1 MNLNFVKMLKCLNVR
16 MRNSGFTLVEILV
29 VISIIILLSGIIL
42 VNYRTGARQFALQR
56 SATKLAS
63 DIRRAQEMA
72 VASEECQPCGGGV
85 PAGGY
90 GISIVK
96 WSESY
101 KLYADENNDKHYEF
115 IHESYVEQIYYEKGV
130 ELKDIQLL
138 DPNRNLIEISINFT
152 PPDPEINLQGDV
164 GSHTESKEVVITLC
178 LTDTD
183 CSDPK
188 NTKTITV
195 NKAGRIDID

>member
-1 MNLNFVKMLKCLNVR
+1 MNNKA
-16 MRNSGFTLVEILV
+16 FTLIEILA
-29 VISIIILLSGIIL
+29 VISIIILLSGIVL
-42 VNYRTGARQFALQR
+42 VNYRVGERQFALQR
-56 SATKLAS
+56 AAGKLAS

-72 VASEECQPCGGGV
+72 VASEECQPCGGGI

-130 ELKDIQLL
+130 MLKDVRLL
-138 DPNRNLIEISINFT
+138 DPNRNPIEITINFT

-164 GSHTESKEVVITLC
+164 GTHTESKEAVITLC

-183 CSDPK
+183 CLDPK